1 MNTQTDAT
9 VNPMQAT
16 EAVALEDNSLPASE
30 TLKEQ
35 QADETEKVSVLVFV
49 P

>member
-1 MNTQTDAT
+1 MNTQTDTT

-16 EAVALEDNSLPASE
+16 EAIALEDKSLPASE
-30 TLKEQ
+30 TLREQ
-35 QADETEKVSVLVFV
+35 QADETEKVSVPVFV

>member
-1 MNTQTDAT
+1 MNPQTDPT
-9 VNPMQAT
+9 VNPMQMT

-30 TLKEQ
+30 TLREQ
-35 QADETEKVSVLVFV
+35 QADDTEKVSVPVFI

>member
-1 MNTQTDAT
+1 MNTQTEPT
-9 VNPMQAT
+9 VNNLQPT
-16 EAVALEDNSLPASE
+16 EAIPLEDNSLPASE

-35 QADETEKVSVLVFV
+35 QADETEKVSVPVFV

>member
-1 MNTQTDAT
+1 MNTQTDPT
-9 VNPMQAT
+9 INPMQMT

-30 TLKEQ
+30 TLREQ
-35 QADETEKVSVLVFV
+35 QAEAAEKESAPVFI